1 MKTTAQRIQRHQAF
15 WDRTPV
21 ERPLIGFR
29 IGDYLFANK
38 FQAALPLLQEGKI
51 ITPDM
56 LAVDRFLADYDRMYA
71 QSLEI
76 DQDAFWTAAPFTA
89 IPWMEAMLGC
99 EIRASE
105 ASFTSKPWLSD
116 LAEIKRVQIDEAH
129 NPWLAKY
136 LEFVENLTAHSQ
148 GRYPVG
154 QPILRGTS
162 DMLGALRGQTNLVF
176 DYLDHPQAIQQL
188 AQKVTEIFRRVV
200 QIHHEATTP
209 FQRGYAM
216 GFYHLWCPGPCLW
229 FQDDLV
235 ALLSPGLYRKY
246 FYEMNVHICQG
257 YDYTLC
263 HLHPTSFFIL
273 DDLLQIEE
281 LRVIE
286 INKDIGG
293 PSIAEMLP
301 IFQNVLRKKCLLIW
315 GDLDQDELELI
326 LAELPYEGLYLHIVA
341 PTVAEAQNLRQ
352 FIETKGKHV

>member
-1 MKTTAQRIQRHQAF
+1 METIAQRIQRHQAF

-38 FQAALPLLQEGKI
+38 FQAALPLLKEGKM

-56 LAVDRFLADYDRMYA
+56 LDVDDFLADYDRMYV

-105 ASFTSKPWLSD
+105 ASFTSKPWLND
-116 LAEIKRVQIDEAH
+116 LADLDQVQLNEAH

-136 LEFVENLTAHSQ
+136 LEFVEKLTVHSQ

-176 DYLDHPQAIQQL
+176 DYIDHPDAIQQL
-188 AQKVTEIFRRVV
+188 AQKLTHIFRQVV
-200 QIHHEATTP
+200 QKHRETTTA
-209 FQRGYAM
+209 FQGGYAM

-235 ALLSPGLYRKY
+235 ALLSPALYRKY
-246 FYEMNVHICQG
+246 FYEMNVQMCQG
-257 YDYTLC
+257 YEYTLC

-273 DDLLQIEE
+273 DDLLQIEG
-281 LRVIE
+281 LKTIQ
-286 INKDIGG
+286 INKDLGG

-301 IFQNVLRKKCLLIW
+301 EFQKVLRKKRLVIW
-315 GDLDQDELELI
+315 GDLDQTDLELI
-326 LAELPYEGLYLHIVA
+326 LVELPYEGLYVHIVA
-341 PTVAEAQNLRQ
+341 PTVAEAQHLRQ
-352 FIETKGKHV
+352 FIETKEKRA